1 MNTPARRLLD
11 FSSPLGVPQSPASR
25 LPLAATAAAEEE
37 VKIPRRVLMQV
48 TPVQMGALAITGFWD
63 ALGLLLPPQ
72 MRANLTHL
80 IDTNSKPLG
89 DFLAAHNISLAAVEA
104 AAQQLEYGV
113 TVASPQLSV
122 PPVRMPPLPLP
133 RVASSVFR
141 RRSPP

>member
-11 FSSPLGVPQSPASR
+11 FSSPLGVSQSPASR
-25 LPLAATAAAEEE
+25 LPLAAAAAAAEEEEE

-48 TPVQMGALAITGFWD
+48 TPVQMGALALTGFWD

-113 TVASPQLSV
+113 TVASPQLSI
-122 PPVRMPPLPLP
+122 PPVRAPPAPAAVWP
-133 RVASSVFR
+133 HPSS
-141 RRSPP
+141 